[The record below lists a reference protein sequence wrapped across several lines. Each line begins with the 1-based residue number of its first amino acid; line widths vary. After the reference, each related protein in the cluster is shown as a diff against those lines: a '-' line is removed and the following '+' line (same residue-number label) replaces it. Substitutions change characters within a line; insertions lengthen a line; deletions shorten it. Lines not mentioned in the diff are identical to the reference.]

1 MRVAPPLASTWLQ
14 RKVYSQASQ
23 SAGAALSRAA
33 ELQAPACRADRR
45 DRCQCSGLALG
56 RGCAPHTARTGSRG
70 RLVLSESELDIQKQM
85 MEQKKQRSWRWE
97 LVTETYTHCS
107 SAIHFCWVTRPRA
120 GSFMSWPLHK
130 SGTQPPNYMRT
141 AWGLKSLASKND
153 NKNTNICI
161 YISACQE
168 VAVEDA
174 N

>member
-1 MRVAPPLASTWLQ
+1 M
-14 RKVYSQASQ
+14 
-23 SAGAALSRAA
+23 
-33 ELQAPACRADRR
+33 
-45 DRCQCSGLALG
+45 
-56 RGCAPHTARTGSRG
+56 
-70 RLVLSESELDIQKQM
+70 
-85 MEQKKQRSWRWE
+85 
-97 LVTETYTHCS
+97 VTETYTHCS

-174 N
+174 SITKDNNHLSLWQRAAFMNLRIWVSRKHCFCQKKYRYTNQAKPKTVSISHPTASSHVTCKEITS